1 MSRVFFTSDL
11 HLEHEHVATTRG
23 FSTTATHDAELAY
36 RWDATVRPEDD
47 VWVTGDVCV
56 GGSALT
62 KRALEWVNRRPGVK
76 HLVPGNHCRV
86 HPHHRDSHRWQRT
99 FMELAFESV
108 QPFARRRI
116 DGQDV
121 LLSHFPYVGDSG
133 PEERYTQYRLPC
145 EGLPI
150 IHGHTHSRSRYSQV
164 DHYVGEGVT
173 LLVPQVHVGLDAWD
187 LTPAPLEA
195 VAAILRLAA
204 L

>member
-1 MSRVFFTSDL
+1 MSRVFFTSDP
-11 HLEHEHVATTRG
+11 HLEHDLVACLRG
-23 FSTTATHDAELAY
+23 FSTSEAHDAELAY

-47 VWVTGDVCV
+47 VWVLGDVCV

-62 KRALEWVNRRPGVK
+62 KRALAWIGQRPGVK

-121 LLSHFPYVGDSG
+121 LLSHFPYAGDSG
-133 PEERYTQYRLPC
+133 GGPDRYTQYRLPC

-150 IHGHTHSRSRYSQV
+150 IHGHTHSRSRFSQV
-164 DHYVGEGVT
+164 DYHIDGVT
-173 LLVPQVHVGLDAWD
+173 RLVPQVHVGLDAWD

-195 VAAILRLAA
+195 VAEILRMSA
-204 L
+204 

>member
-1 MSRVFFTSDL
+1 MSRVFFTSDP
-11 HLEHEHVATTRG
+11 HLEHDLVARLRG
-23 FSTTATHDAELAY
+23 FSTSEAHDAELAHK
-36 RWDATVRPEDD
+36 WDATVRDEDV
-47 VWVTGDVCV
+47 VWVMGDLCA
-56 GGSALT
+56 GGSAAT
-62 KRALEWVNRRPGVK
+62 KRALTWISRRRGVK
-76 HLVPGNHCRV
+76 HLVPGNHCAV
-86 HPHHRDSHRWQRT
+86 HPRNRDAHRWQRT
-99 FMELAFESV
+99 YLEVAFESV

-116 DGQDV
+116 AGQDV

>member
-11 HLEHEHVATTRG
+11 HLEHDPVAKMRG
-23 FSTTATHDAELAY
+23 FSTSAAHDAELAY

-47 VWVTGDVCV
+47 VWVLGDLCI
-56 GGSALT
+56 GGSAVT
-62 KRALEWVNRRPGVK
+62 KRSLEWIRQRPGVK
-76 HLVPGNHCRV
+76 HLVPGNHCRP

-150 IHGHTHSRSRYSQV
+150 IHGHTHSSSRYSTAT
-164 DHYVGEGVT
+164 YGPAELGV
-173 LLVPQVHVGLDAWD
+173 LQVHVGVDAWD

-195 VAAILRLAA
+195 VAEILRLAA

>member
-1 MSRVFFTSDL
+1 MSRVFFTSDP

-23 FSTTATHDAELAY
+23 FSTTAAHDAELAY

-86 HPHHRDSHRWQRT
+86 HPHNRDAHRWQRT
-99 FMELAFESV
+99 YLEVAFESV

-133 PEERYTQYRLPC
+133 PYDRYTQYRLPC

-150 IHGHTHSRSRYSQV
+150 IHGHTHSRSRFSTATY
-164 DHYVGEGVT
+164 GPAEIP
-173 LLVPQVHVGLDAWD
+173 VPQVHVGVDAWD
-187 LTPAPLEA
+187 GYPVRLEA
-195 VAAILRLAA
+195 VAEVLRLAA

>member
-11 HLEHEHVATTRG
+11 HLEHDLVARLRG
-23 FSTTATHDAELAY
+23 FSTTAAHDAELAY
-36 RWDATVRPEDD
+36 RWDATVRPEDA

-62 KRALEWVNRRPGVK
+62 KRALEWVSRRPGVK
-76 HLVPGNHCRV
+76 YLVPGNHCRV

-195 VAAILRLAA
+195 VADYLRMAA